1 MNNEKYIISCPC
13 CGEKIII
20 EVNSSG
26 STTAF
31 LFEKIPISQSELA
44 EKYGIELGVVESGE
58 QN

>member
-1 MNNEKYIISCPC
+1 MDKHIISCPC

-20 EVNSSG
+20 EVNGSG
-26 STTAF
+26 TPTAF

-44 EKYGIELGVVESGE
+44 EKYGIELGVVESDE